1 MVIQL
6 ALLEAVQPQPV
17 AEVTPTLLLPPEEVK
32 EALVAES
39 E

>member
-6 ALLEAVQPQPV
+6 ALLEAAQPQPV
-17 AEVTPTLLLPPEEVK
+17 PEVTLTLLLPPEEVK

-39 E
+39 A